1 MESNDLPVPK
11 PTVTIGHDMP
21 PELVAHVTT
30 ALQGI
35 GVAVT
40 TNGVTAQARAARVIV
55 VISPKGG
62 SGKTAVASNLA
73 VALAQRHP
81 GRVVAVDLDVQ
92 FGDLTTV
99 LSVTPEHTLAELAR
113 ATRVDATTVK
123 VFLTPFE
130 SLFVLAGA
138 KNPAEADSIRDN
150 HISAVLPLLAQNFD
164 YVVVDTSAGLEERT
178 LAAIE
183 CATDLL
189 LVSSLD
195 VASIRSMRKA
205 LDALD
210 TIGVKAARQLILN
223 RADAKVGLTPSDAE
237 EAIGMKIACSI
248 ASSREIPLSMNLGT
262 PVVISEPRST
272 VAKQLQ
278 QLTQQYAPVEAER
291 VRKGWRR

>member
-21 PELVAHVTT
+21 PELVAHVKT

-237 EAIGMKIACSI
+237 EAIGMNIACSI